1 LPVIFI
7 IISIVILAVACFG
20 WFQQKEANN
29 LLNLTTHKDR
39 GNPSELALVKA
50 LLKKGIHPDAIF
62 HDIYLRKRNGTFS
75 QIDVVVA
82 TAVGLIV
89 IEVKDYS
96 GWIFGSADNQNW
108 TQVLAYGREKYRM
121 YNPVI
126 QNRKH
131 IEALRKLSPQFATIP
146 MFNVVV
152 FYGECEIK
160 ELSNLPREA
169 RVIYSN
175 QIHEVI
181 DHITQNYPKAQY
193 SNKREIVSELSKAKI
208 NGDIAEVKESHIENV
223 TAYVGNKSSRI
234 TPQYEINPIPRSVRK
249 TLRWLRNLR

>member
-1 LPVIFI
+1 MPVIFI

-96 GWIFGSADNQNW
+96 GWIFGSGENQNW

-234 TPQYEINPIPRSVRK
+234 TPQYDINPIPRPVRK

>member
-1 LPVIFI
+1 
-7 IISIVILAVACFG
+7 
-20 WFQQKEANN
+20 
-29 LLNLTTHKDR
+29 
-39 GNPSELALVKA
+39 
-50 LLKKGIHPDAIF
+50 
-62 HDIYLRKRNGTFS
+62 
-75 QIDVVVA
+75 
-82 TAVGLIV
+82 
-89 IEVKDYS
+89 
-96 GWIFGSADNQNW
+96 
-108 TQVLAYGREKYRM
+108 M

-126 QNRKH
+126 QNRRH

-175 QIHEVI
+175 QINEVI

-193 SNKREIVSELSKAKI
+193 SNKREIVSELSKAKM
-208 NGDIAEVKESHIENV
+208 NGDIAEVKESHVGNV
-223 TAYVGNKSSRI
+223 TAYVGNKNSRI
-234 TPQYEINPIPRSVRK
+234 TPQYDINPIPRSVRK